1 MKRLANQVHIFES
14 KMPDQIKRSQEYKE
28 FRFRRRHDHFLR
40 FSLTGA
46 TPQEVADTAKELG
59 FNLNI
64 KDLSRKSAKK
74 VPSSQT
80 KRFFSFF
87 KHLF

>member
-1 MKRLANQVHIFES
+1 
-14 KMPDQIKRSQEYKE
+14 MPDQTKRSKEYKE

-40 FSLTGA
+40 FNLSGA

-64 KDLSRKSAKK
+64 KDLARKRKKK
-74 VPSSQT
+74 VSSSQIE
-80 KRFFSFF
+80 RFISYL